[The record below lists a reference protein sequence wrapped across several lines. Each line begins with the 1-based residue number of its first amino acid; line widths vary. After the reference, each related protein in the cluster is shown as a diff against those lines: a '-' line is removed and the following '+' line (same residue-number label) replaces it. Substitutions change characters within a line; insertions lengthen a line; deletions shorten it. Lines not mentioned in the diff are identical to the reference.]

1 MKFRHRTHLVWLGVT
16 VATWVT
22 AVVAC
27 NTESGSAILGPPE
40 GGAQDASLESGPP
53 EASVEAEAPEASAAE
68 AGTCALAQ
76 GEGADGG
83 CDVTQICVANQC
95 RDKGTLAPVAEDGGG
110 LAACTNP
117 PCINVYNN
125 CTIPLWT
132 QAVGSVP
139 IDEGNVRELQP
150 NTQFQYSGLSTFGGG
165 RLYAYYQ
172 QPTVLQSTTPVS
184 FYNQY
189 IEMSVTQAANDGGW
203 IQNYDISYV
212 DSVSL
217 PVSVQAENG
226 CEATRCGSQ
235 FADWVAKLQECPTE
249 LRYPANGVA
258 TCMGSYDYCI
268 SSDDAGV
275 KNDDAAPY
283 CTKMQIAHGYS
294 GSSIYGGY
302 FPNEPSQDVTW
313 WDGVSAWNRGT
324 FGGDTNVADY
334 YAAEPYN
341 DYAKMI
347 HVDMGCRA
355 TSTLEGVFA
364 YSTDDHQNQA
374 GFVECA
380 SSVLD
385 VVWCPYQ
392 AQ

>member
-1 MKFRHRTHLVWLGVT
+1 MATGSPGTLGT
-16 VATWVT
+16 
-22 AVVAC
+22 
-27 NTESGSAILGPPE
+27 SPPTMG
-40 GGAQDASLESGPP
+40 GGAPIGDQAPRFADAG
-53 EASVEAEAPEASAAE
+53 APSFDE
-68 AGTCALAQ
+68 AGTCSSAQ

-95 RDKGTLAPVAEDGGG
+95 VDKGTLTPQASDGGG

-117 PCINVYNN
+117 PCMNVYNN

-132 QAVGSVP
+132 QVVGSMTV
-139 IDEGNVRELQP
+139 DNGNVRELQP
-150 NTQFQYSGLSTFGGG
+150 GTQFQYAGVPLFGGG
-165 RLYAYYQ
+165 RMYAYYQ
-172 QPTVLQSTTPVS
+172 KPTVLQSTTPVS

-189 IEMSVTQAANDGGW
+189 VEMTITRNNAGNFV
-203 IQNYDISYV
+203 QNYDISYV

-217 PVSVQAENG
+217 PVSVQAEG
-226 CEATRCGSQ
+226 CKATRCGSQ

-249 LRYPANGVA
+249 LRYLANGVG
-258 TCMGSYDYCI
+258 TCMGSFNYCI
-268 SSDDAGV
+268 TRDPAGGTYDQT
-275 KNDDAAPY
+275 KPY
-283 CTKMQIAHGYS
+283 CTKMQAAHGYP

-302 FPNEPSQDVTW
+302 FPNQPSQNVTW

-324 FGGDTNVADY
+324 FGGDTTYADY

-355 TSTLEGVFA
+355 TPTLEGVFA

-374 GFVECA
+374 GFVQCV
-380 SSVLD
+380 SPVLN

-392 AQ
+392 AE